1 MNLNNRG
8 LVNYLLL
15 PISGVFYLLS
25 RIRKFFYQAKL
36 LTTHTF
42 NIDVIVV
49 GNITVGGSGKTPVVI
64 TLVNYFKQQGK
75 RVGVVSR

>member
-15 PISGVFYLLS
+15 PVSGIFYLLS

-36 LTTHTF
+36 LTTYNF
-42 NIDVIVV
+42 NVDVVVV
-49 GNITVGGSGKTPVVI
+49 GNITVGGSGKT
-64 TLVNYFKQQGK
+64 L
-75 RVGVVSR
+75 SLLHW